1 MADISKIKLG
11 EGDALNLKD
20 AQGRA
25 NMTTL
30 LGAHSLTALGEA
42 AWKGVAESITTSDT
56 GLATGKQVYDAI
68 ASIGTALRFVGIA
81 TKQEGETELEAVNRT
96 FAPAEQ
102 QAGAVAI
109 CGVKE
114 FICAANGVD
123 GAMQWNEFGDV
134 SAYETA
140 AHAAATYVAKTLKV
154 AGLTL
159 ESDIS
164 VAALQGALGLGALAY
179 KNNASG
185 SVQTVDKVEVTA
197 AKPDTYSVSSQTVA
211 VPDTYNPLDVTPA
224 GNVSITKATGA
235 SVSYDKVSGITVSG
249 AAAGEGVPNY
259 TPAGTV
265 SKPNINA
272 SITLAEESVATV
284 TSAGTGYSLTD
295 GSISAG
301 TDTTSNFVTDAIVAA
316 IDETDT
322 EMLVFSPANKGA
334 AVTASKTWT
343 LTNPTLSG
351 SLPTFGTKDV
361 VVKTGS
367 TVNAELAAAPT
378 FTGTGAIL
386 SAEASFA
393 SENASVTDAVYNG
406 GFSGTTKSV
415 TPSVLAT
422 KNETVSTGT
431 VTVESET
438 VEGALTKTPKTV
450 TVS

>member
-1 MADISKIKLG
+1 M
-11 EGDALNLKD
+11 
-20 AQGRA
+20 
-25 NMTTL
+25 
-30 LGAHSLTALGEA
+30 
-42 AWKGVAESITTSDT
+42 
-56 GLATGKQVYDAI
+56 
-68 ASIGTALRFVGIA
+68 
-81 TKQEGETELEAVNRT
+81 
-96 FAPAEQ
+96 
-102 QAGAVAI
+102 
-109 CGVKE
+109 
-114 FICAANGVD
+114 
-123 GAMQWNEFGDV
+123 
-134 SAYETA
+134 
-140 AHAAATYVAKTLKV
+140 
-154 AGLTL
+154 
-159 ESDIS
+159 
-164 VAALQGALGLGALAY
+164 
-179 KNNASG
+179 
-185 SVQTVDKVEVTA
+185 VQLFK
-197 AKPDTYSVSSQTVA
+197 KRC
-211 VPDTYNPLDVTPA
+211 
-224 GNVSITKATGA
+224 
-235 SVSYDKVSGITVSG
+235 
-249 AAAGEGVPNY
+249 
-259 TPAGTV
+259 
-265 SKPNINA
+265 
-272 SITLAEESVATV
+272 
-284 TSAGTGYSLTD
+284 
-295 GSISAG
+295 
-301 TDTTSNFVTDAIVAA
+301 TSNFVTDAIVAA

-393 SENASVTDAVYNG
+393 SEDASVTDAVYSG